1 MAGPEELIYI
11 GFNQDSTCF
20 TLSTEK
26 ISDHSIESGFRILRT
41 NPLKYC
47 FQRGNL

>member
-1 MAGPEELIYI
+1 MVSSEELIYI
-11 GFNQDSTCF
+11 GFNQDASCF

-26 ISDHSIESGFRILRT
+26 KIGNAVESGFRILRT

-47 FQRGNL
+47 FQRGNP